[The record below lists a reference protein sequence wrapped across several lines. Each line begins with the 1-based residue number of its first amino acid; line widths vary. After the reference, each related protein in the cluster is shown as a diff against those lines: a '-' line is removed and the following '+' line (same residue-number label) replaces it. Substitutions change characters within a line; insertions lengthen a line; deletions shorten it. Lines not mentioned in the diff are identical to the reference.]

1 MIVPRT
7 TVDIEKPILKELKLL
22 QKKEGKSLGRLVTEL
37 LSESLSRRRQ
47 GKRKLPSFKWN
58 SGAMKPLIDIADK
71 DALYAVLDGGG
82 ETPSRSGES

>member
-1 MIVPRT
+1 MPRT

-22 QKKEGKSLGRLVTEL
+22 QKKEGKSLGRLVSEL

-47 GKRKLPSFKWN
+47 GKRRSPSFKWN
-58 SGAMKPLIDIADK
+58 SRPMKPLIDISDK

-82 ETPSRSGES
+82 LP